1 MHFTVDGSA
10 IAATTT
16 TDASG
21 HWTFRPTGLADGSHT
36 VVARETN
43 GAGNPT
49 SESLTFTLD
58 TTAPVVTERL
68 ANDTGSSSADR
79 ITSDP
84 TLTGTGDANA
94 VVHFTVDGGAIAAT
108 TTADA
113 SGNWTF
119 RPFGLADGTHT
130 VVASETDAA
139 GNAAGASLT
148 FALNNLPSTL
158 QINCSWDNSV
168 NSAPPEFKGSVL
180 AATQTLASYFSDPVK
195 INLHVGYGEVANIPL
210 PSGVLGANPSLL
222 LNCHYDTYTNIRNAL
237 AYHATSADD
246 FSSLASLPANPS
258 DTTLYPV
265 SMAEAAALGLISP
278 DSVIDAYVGFGSNV
292 PFDYAAANGG
302 STSVPSGQYDFLG
315 VLSHEVTEIMGRV
328 LLCGAA
334 PPGGGPAQLG
344 PLDIFYYSSP
354 GVGARRRHSPA
365 DFSPDG
371 GVTNLGDFNTNSN
384 GDAGDWAT
392 SDGSNAFSAFR
403 INRAVA
409 LSR

>member
-1 MHFTVDGSA
+1 MPMPSCTSRSTAAPSPLPPPPTHRATGLSDQPASPT
-10 IAATTT
+10 AATL
-16 TDASG
+16 SSPG
-21 HWTFRPTGLADGSHT
+21 Q
-36 VVARETN
+36 TN

-168 NSAPPEFKGSVL
+168 NSAPP
-180 AATQTLASYFSDPVK
+180 
-195 INLHVGYGEVANIPL
+195 
-210 PSGVLGANPSLL
+210 
-222 LNCHYDTYTNIRNAL
+222 
-237 AYHATSADD
+237 
-246 FSSLASLPANPS
+246 SSRAVSLP
-258 DTTLYPV
+258 
-265 SMAEAAALGLISP
+265 
-278 DSVIDAYVGFGSNV
+278 
-292 PFDYAAANGG
+292 
-302 STSVPSGQYDFLG
+302 
-315 VLSHEVTEIMGRV
+315 
-328 LLCGAA
+328 
-334 PPGGGPAQLG
+334 QL
-344 PLDIFYYSSP
+344 
-354 GVGARRRHSPA
+354 RHW
-365 DFSPDG
+365 
-371 GVTNLGDFNTNSN
+371 LRI
-384 GDAGDWAT
+384 
-392 SDGSNAFSAFR
+392 FR
-403 INRAVA
+403 IR
-409 LSR
+409 SR